1 MLSPISQ
8 TSTFSA
14 ASALTSV
21 GPSSYRDRTAE
32 LFAIAEGLQ
41 KAPPLPGAANGDVTS
56 GFARSSDKSLATVPV
71 GGSPGGIAGAGGPG
85 ASSAGSAVQSEFN
98 RRASR
103 IGLCIHQTTQKLQK
117 LAKLAKRTSMF
128 DDPTAEIQ
136 DLTAVIKQDITALN
150 ASISD
155 LQALCEA
162 QAEASGGKKGQNRHT
177 SEHSNTVV
185 DNLKSRLMNTT
196 KEFKDVLTMRTENLK
211 VHENRRQLF
220 SATSGIA
227 GASGARQRPAAAA
240 LSAAPPPWA
249 VASGASSSATSASQL
264 FSNTPRCI
272 RDGGTTMEGREE
284 HRECML
290 SKLMLTLCP
299 LLHNDVSLFLVFS
312 LCPTLPYPP
321 YFALPAPLPGASSS
335 PCSSSGTRRS
345 HPFDPLQQ
353 QGQQQALIA
362 QQDSY
367 MSSRSEALQ
376 NVETTIVELSTIFR
390 DLATMVAQ
398 QGEMAIR

>member
-264 FSNTPRCI
+264 FSNTP
-272 RDGGTTMEGREE
+272 
-284 HRECML
+284 
-290 SKLMLTLCP
+290 
-299 LLHNDVSLFLVFS
+299 
-312 LCPTLPYPP
+312 
-321 YFALPAPLPGASSS
+321 
-335 PCSSSGTRRS
+335 SSGTRRS

-398 QGEMAIR
+398 QGEMAIRIDQDMDDTLTNVEGAQGALLKYLNNISSNRWLIIKIFFVLIIFLLIFVVFVA

>member
-1 MLSPISQ
+1 MLGTLSLGSPLPGGSAI
-8 TSTFSA
+8 TSA
-14 ASALTSV
+14 

-32 LFAIAEGLQ
+32 LFSIAEGLQ
-41 KAPPLPGAANGDVTS
+41 KAPPLPGAPNGDAS
-56 GFARSSDKSLATVPV
+56 PFGRSPEKSHLSPAQGNV
-71 GGSPGGIAGAGGPG
+71 GSSPGISAPSGPSANS
-85 ASSAGSAVQSEFN
+85 ASTAVQSEFN

-150 ASISD
+150 ATISD

-162 QAEASGGKKGQNRHT
+162 QAEASGGKGRGQNRHS
-177 SEHSNTVV
+177 SEHSSTVV

-196 KEFKDVLTMRTENLK
+196 KEFKDVLTLRTENLK

-220 SATSGIA
+220 SATSGAHGGI
-227 GASGARQRPAAAA
+227 GQTRQRPAAAA
-240 LSAAPPPWA
+240 LTAAPPPWA
-249 VASGASSSATSASQL
+249 AQSAASTSATSASQL
-264 FSNTPRCI
+264 FSSNP
-272 RDGGTTMEGREE
+272 
-284 HRECML
+284 
-290 SKLMLTLCP
+290 S
-299 LLHNDVSLFLVFS
+299 
-312 LCPTLPYPP
+312 
-321 YFALPAPLPGASSS
+321 
-335 PCSSSGTRRS
+335 TRRQ

-353 QGQQQALIA
+353 QQGHQQALLTG
-362 QQDSY
+362 QDSY

-376 NVETTIVELSTIFR
+376 NVESTIGELSTIFR

-398 QGEMAIR
+398 QGEMAIRIDQDMDDTLTNVEGAQGALLKYLSNISSNRWLIIKIFFVLIVFLLIFVVFVA